1 VVGAPAKRSDLR
13 TSVDAVDASTRG
25 GVPEV
30 NVTVV
35 RAATSSE
42 EVHVPRAPREGLDS
56 SLVVGLG
63 ELRNRQ
69 RSGIPDGDEVVV
81 AASSELSAIGAPLK
95 AANLGCMGDELSNL
109 VLGNANIVVVD
120 KTATSTGREKV
131 LVPPHDT
138 DTCIMAEHASN
149 LLALRNVPDLDLA
162 SSHTNTDI
170 GAIARPLD
178 AADICI
184 RSGLKETANTTFI
197 GRPDVDIALKTDSDL
212 VTRAPVEEVQVV
224 VVHEARSIKDTL
236 RGSGNAAAEL
246 SGAGSRRLEGAVVLL
261 SQVNWLGRL
270 GGSRLELEDAS
281 V

>member
-1 VVGAPAKRSDLR
+1 MVGAPAKRSDLR

-95 AANLGCMGDELSNL
+95 SANLGCMGDELSNL

-162 SSHTNTDI
+162 STN
-170 GAIARPLD
+170 A
-178 AADICI
+178 
-184 RSGLKETANTTFI
+184 SGGTSLLLK
-197 GRPDVDIALKTDSDL
+197 DL
-212 VTRAPVEEVQVV
+212 P
-224 VVHEARSIKDTL
+224 
-236 RGSGNAAAEL
+236 
-246 SGAGSRRLEGAVVLL
+246 
-261 SQVNWLGRL
+261 
-270 GGSRLELEDAS
+270 ELEALVS
-281 V
+281 S